1 MENYSSTNDTY
12 VQRMNQTAKSKFAV
26 VESFLSAG
34 VKILDFGSGISP
46 EFISDV
52 DSTGAEYYAY
62 DISPT
67 VQTELSRMGVNVV
80 TKKELIDVKIQFDII
95 YLSSVFHEIISYLNH
110 QERTETIA
118 MIMSSL
124 KPGGHLIIRD
134 WANPDDANELFTLQP
149 VSKQAKDEMNIWIHE
164 LKKNS
169 IIEGVNELEDCALVT
184 NVKNAY
190 EILFHTV
197 WGLKSLSRESQE
209 CYNVTK
215 SIYQW
220 IYSPWEHILHKPN
233 IYLERDDSYLPHLQK
248 YFKLDSVPFNT
259 KMICIFEKQNNV
271 PNHSN
276 INQTQI

>member
-1 MENYSSTNDTY
+1 MQMENYSSTNDTY

-67 VQTELSRMGVNVV
+67 VQTELSRMSVNVV
-80 TKKELIDVKIQFDII
+80 TKKELTNAKIQFDVI
-95 YLSSVFHEIISYLNH
+95 YLSSVFHEIISYLNR

-124 KPGGHLIIRD
+124 KPSGHLIIRD
-134 WANPDDANELFTLQP
+134 WANPDKANELFTLQP
-149 VSKQAKDEMNIWIHE
+149 VSEQAKDEMNIWIHE

-169 IIEGVNELEDCALVT
+169 IIEDVNELEDCALVT
-184 NVKNAY
+184 NIKNAY

-209 CYNVTK
+209 QYNVTK
-215 SIYQW
+215 SIHQW
-220 IYSPWEHILHKPN
+220 IYSPWGHILDKPN

-248 YFKLDSVPFNT
+248 YFKLDSVPFDT
-259 KMICIFEKQNNV
+259 KMICIFKKKNNK
-271 PNHSN
+271 
-276 INQTQI
+276 